1 MGRNKEIGLQSRTY
15 AQTEIASVIS
25 GEQRKGFIRDLLGR
39 EEVMQVVLKES
50 SLASVSGC

>member
-1 MGRNKEIGLQSRTY
+1 MH